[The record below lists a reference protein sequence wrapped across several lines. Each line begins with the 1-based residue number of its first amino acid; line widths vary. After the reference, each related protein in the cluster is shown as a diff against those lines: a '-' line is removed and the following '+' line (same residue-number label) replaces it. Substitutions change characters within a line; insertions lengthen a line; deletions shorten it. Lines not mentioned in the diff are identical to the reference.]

1 LSDKQIEALH
11 FRVLEI
17 MERVGV
23 TFECQEALDLLSDAG
38 ADVSNPKRVKIP
50 SYLVEQAIR
59 TAPKSITLYTR
70 EGEPAI
76 TLNQTQG
83 AHFGTLTGCP
93 YFLDPYTRQPRLVY
107 VEDTISMSRLCDALP
122 NIDWIYTTI
131 AYRTVPADIAD
142 KVVLLQAIL
151 NNSKPVAVCSND
163 VASFREMVELC
174 SIVAGGEEQLRAK
187 PFLIGTSEPVSPV
200 VQGKDAMEKSLLC
213 AEKGLPN
220 FIYGMQMSG
229 ATTPA
234 TFAGTLVISAAE
246 SLSQLVV
253 VQLKN
258 PGTPVIFGGMPG
270 IMDMKTTTYSFGA
283 PELSLM
289 IGALTELSHYYGLPM
304 FGTAGATD
312 ARSMGAQMAAEVTYS
327 CFLAL
332 LTGADLV
339 HDISLMYSATME
351 SPELT
356 VFADEVIGMLK
367 AFMRGIEVNDETIP
381 MDLIERV
388 GPGGNFLSE
397 AHTLQHFRKFW
408 VPTIFDRSREM
419 EKAKFCEDLLNE
431 KTIKILETYEPKPLP
446 EDTVKELKKVEAG
459 WFKRLGIE
467 HKYLKRE

>member
-1 LSDKQIEALH
+1 
-11 FRVLEI
+11 
-17 MERVGV
+17 
-23 TFECQEALDLLSDAG
+23 
-38 ADVSNPKRVKIP
+38 
-50 SYLVEQAIR
+50 
-59 TAPKSITLYTR
+59 
-70 EGEPAI
+70 
-76 TLNQTQG
+76 
-83 AHFGTLTGCP
+83 
-93 YFLDPYTRQPRLVY
+93 
-107 VEDTISMSRLCDALP
+107 
-122 NIDWIYTTI
+122 
-131 AYRTVPADIAD
+131 
-142 KVVLLQAIL
+142 
-151 NNSKPVAVCSND
+151 
-163 VASFREMVELC
+163 
-174 SIVAGGEEQLRAK
+174 
-187 PFLIGTSEPVSPV
+187 
-200 VQGKDAMEKSLLC
+200 
-213 AEKGLPN
+213 
-220 FIYGMQMSG
+220 
-229 ATTPA
+229 
-234 TFAGTLVISAAE
+234 
-246 SLSQLVV
+246 LSQLVV

-270 IMDMKTTTYSFGA
+270 ILDMKTTTYSYGA

-312 ARSMGAQMAAEVTYS
+312 ARSIGAQMAAEVTYS
-327 CFLAL
+327 CLLSL

-397 AHTLQHFRKFW
+397 AHTLQHFRKVW